1 MSLLLLFILI
11 VVVLVICTMSR
22 QTIIMIMMK
31 TVKRWSSDDAGV
43 QSSGNLYTA
52 LHCTL
57 LHHTTH
63 CTLHTDAHCTQ
74 HTASHCTLYT
84 AHCTQAAAHQ
94 VVSGTQGRFRTIRG
108 LSSAALCS
116 VVLPCAVSAVR
127 IEPSQFETEAERAER
142 IIHAGWETNWFDIS
156 GRNQRR

>member
-1 MSLLLLFILI
+1 MCLLLLFILN

-22 QTIIMIMMK
+22 QTIIMITMK

-43 QSSGNLYTA
+43 QSSGNLHTV
-52 LHCTL
+52 LHFTTL
-57 LHHTTH
+57 HTTAPH
-63 CTLHTDAHCTQ
+63 YTVHTDAHCTQ
-74 HTASHCTLYT
+74 HTAHCCTLHTAAHCKLYT

-116 VVLPCAVSAVR
+116 VVLPCAVSALR

-142 IIHAGWETNWFDIS
+142 IIHAG
-156 GRNQRR
+156 

>member
-1 MSLLLLFILI
+1 MMRVCS
-11 VVVLVICTMSR
+11 VVETCT
-22 QTIIMIMMK
+22 
-31 TVKRWSSDDAGV
+31 
-43 QSSGNLYTA
+43 LYYTA
-52 LHCTL
+52 P
-57 LHHTTH
+57 H
-63 CTLHTDAHCTQ
+63 CTLHTAHCTMMYTAHRTL
-74 HTASHCTLYT
+74 HTATHCKLYT

-142 IIHAGWETNWFDIS
+142 IIHAG
-156 GRNQRR
+156 